1 MTVAGVVRALTER
14 WCRNRDWRLETG
26 ELETDLQSLI
36 SNLQSLTHIL
46 LLLLLATL
54 VACGD
59 AVEEAGVDDV
69 VARGVAV
76 TPTLA
81 ASASVLEPPPAT
93 TVATNP
99 TATLSHTPPA
109 SATSSATSTATATAT
124 ASATATATTTATPTP
139 TSTATSTPSA
149 YPPLAQTPGEPQPY
163 LEQFTMVSFYGSAEG
178 AGMGILNF
186 RETPQLLAEL
196 RRRASEYQ
204 ALLPEKDVLPTFHVI
219 VTIADPWFGEDRNFN
234 HRASLESIEQW
245 LALAEEEGIG
255 VVLDVQP
262 GHAPIQE
269 EFERIRP
276 YLYHPHVHLA
286 LDSEYTMER
295 TPEGLYEIP
304 GDVLGS
310 LYAEQINPIQAQLEE
325 IALEIGVKKVLIL
338 HQFEDEML
346 PDKENIENY
355 EHVELVIDSDGFGGP
370 DKVRD
375 YHQYAG
381 EPGFDFGGI
390 KLYRNWDNPLLAPQN
405 VLDLE
410 PPAAVV
416 IYQ

>member
-1 MTVAGVVRALTER
+1 
-14 WCRNRDWRLETG
+14 
-26 ELETDLQSLI
+26 
-36 SNLQSLTHIL
+36 
-46 LLLLLATL
+46 
-54 VACGD
+54 
-59 AVEEAGVDDV
+59 
-69 VARGVAV
+69 
-76 TPTLA
+76 
-81 ASASVLEPPPAT
+81 
-93 TVATNP
+93 
-99 TATLSHTPPA
+99 
-109 SATSSATSTATATAT
+109 
-124 ASATATATTTATPTP
+124 
-139 TSTATSTPSA
+139 
-149 YPPLAQTPGEPQPY
+149 
-163 LEQFTMVSFYGSAEG
+163 MVSFYGAAEG

-196 RRRASEYQ
+196 RQRAGEYQ
-204 ALLPEKDVLPTFHVI
+204 ALLPDKDVLPAFHII

-234 HRASLESIEQW
+234 HRASLASIEQW

-255 VVLDVQP
+255 VVLDIQP

-295 TPEGLYEIP
+295 TTEGLYEVP
-304 GDVLGS
+304 GEVLGS

-346 PDKENIENY
+346 PDKENIEDY
-355 EHVELVIDSDGFGGP
+355 EQVELVIDSDGFGGP

-375 YHQYAG
+375 YRQYAE
-381 EPGFDFGGI
+381 EPGFEFGGI
-390 KLYRNWDNPLLAPQN
+390 KLYRNWDNPLLAPED
-405 VLDLE
+405 VMGLE